1 MVNSGAPEGYVV
13 PVLYV
18 TPVVGGYMMKSLKI
32 PKMYFEAVN

>member
-1 MVNSGAPEGYVV
+1 MVNSGALEGYVV